1 MIYKLAYELN
11 EELLKSEIVLNV
23 KRIENKLNNNR
34 EFITL
39 IMSYDAL
46 KSEIDDLEKYGLD
59 VKEKQIE
66 LHKLKYQIDTLE
78 IVKEYRN
85 AYKEAKE
92 YLNQIAKEV
101 FKDIDEEIKIK
112 EL

>member
-23 KRIENKLNNNR
+23 KRIEDKLNNNR

-66 LHKLKYQIDTLE
+66 LHKLKYQIDN
-78 IVKEYRN
+78 KN
-85 AYKEAKE
+85 
-92 YLNQIAKEV
+92 EV
-101 FKDIDEEIKIK
+101 TQMQRECQKKAHKFFYIF
-112 EL
+112 

>member
-23 KRIENKLNNNR
+23 KRIEDKLNNNR

>member
-23 KRIENKLNNNR
+23 KRIEDKLNNNR

-59 VKEKQIE
+59 VKGKQIE